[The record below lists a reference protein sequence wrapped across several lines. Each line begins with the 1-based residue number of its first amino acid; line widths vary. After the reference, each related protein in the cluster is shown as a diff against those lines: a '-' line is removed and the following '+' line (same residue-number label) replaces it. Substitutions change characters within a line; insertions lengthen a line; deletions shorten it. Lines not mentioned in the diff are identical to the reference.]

1 MFVGNLFIDGNG
13 DGSVN
18 FELFQYRNDLQRLNL
33 VKYYDGQKRNINPI
47 LGAEIQWTNGKKK
60 IKKYFCSIN

>member
-1 MFVGNLFIDGNG
+1 MFEGNLFIDGNG

-33 VKYYDGQKRNINPI
+33 VKYYDGHRRIINPI
-47 LGAEIQWTNGKKK
+47 PGAEIQWTNGKQ
-60 IKKYFCSIN
+60 

>member
-33 VKYYDGQKRNINPI
+33 VKYYDGQHKTIKPVG
-47 LGAEIQWTNGKKK
+47 GAEIHWTSGK
-60 IKKYFCSIN
+60 YN